1 LHYPFIDD
9 RLLNW
14 QGMAPQLYLNI
25 FAPHYQRLA
34 VLGMVEAAGLG
45 WEGRAEQ
52 AEVVARYFKGLA
64 LGTPQAGAFQQ
75 ACQGPSPDLSGG
87 YQYLKLERMSCYV
100 NKEVYRRTMRET
112 AATLG

>member
-1 LHYPFIDD
+1 
-9 RLLNW
+9 
-14 QGMAPQLYLNI
+14 
-25 FAPHYQRLA
+25 
-34 VLGMVEAAGLG
+34 MVEAAGLG

-87 YQYLKLERMSCYV
+87 YHYLKLERMSCYV